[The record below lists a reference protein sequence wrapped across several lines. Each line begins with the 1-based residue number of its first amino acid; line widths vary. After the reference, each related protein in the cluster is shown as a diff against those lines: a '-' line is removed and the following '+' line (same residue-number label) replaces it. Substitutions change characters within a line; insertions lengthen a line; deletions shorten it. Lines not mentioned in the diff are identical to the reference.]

1 VLGAGCATFK
11 KQTSKTDAFDAVKVD
26 QVVGN
31 NVSSAPFQRTIVCL
45 NPRRETRQV
54 TLITNV
60 NVAWVTN
67 VTVVTLTNLT
77 VTMSTNASRTLAT
90 NLTAVRATSAL
101 APTNEAGAAGAGSL
115 IMAAPPATTN
125 EAVTTATNVVLAK
138 GGNQSSILA
147 SVQTQ
152 LSRQVTVST
161 NNLSITAA
169 ENATWSFETNQVLTM
184 QTNLTVVPVTNVVV
198 TETNLLLRDYF
209 VFTEITPPPDFVL
222 APGESLVLLVDGV
235 RHGFALAT
243 SGTVFVSRKGYLSTL
258 YRVPPELLV
267 DIANAREVK
276 VRIKG
281 VNSVI
286 ERTMNTASRNT
297 FKKFLAK
304 YFVPENASVAVM
316 PATRVAAAPPSE
328 F

>member
-1 VLGAGCATFK
+1 
-11 KQTSKTDAFDAVKVD
+11 VKVD

-45 NPRRETRQV
+45 NPRRESR
-54 TLITNV
+54 LITLVTNV
-60 NVAWVTN
+60 EVVLVTN
-67 VTVVTLTNLT
+67 VTVVTITNLM
-77 VTMSTNASRTLAT
+77 VTMGTNTSRTLAT
-90 NLTAVRATSAL
+90 NVAAL
-101 APTNEAGAAGAGSL
+101 
-115 IMAAPPATTN
+115 PPATTAAPPTDTEVAEGTQVVVTAPPNTTN
-125 EAVTTATNVVLAK
+125 ETVTTASNLVLSKAP
-138 GGNQSSILA
+138 NQSSFVV

-161 NNLSITAA
+161 NNISITAA
-169 ENATWSFETNQVLTM
+169 ENETRSFETNQVLTL

-209 VFTEITPPPDFVL
+209 LFTEITPPPDFVL

-258 YRVPPELLV
+258 YRVPPKLLV

-304 YFVPENASVAVM
+304 YFVPESVPTAHV
-316 PATRVAAAPPSE
+316 PLIRADAGPSPQ

>member
-1 VLGAGCATFK
+1 
-11 KQTSKTDAFDAVKVD
+11 VKVD

-45 NPRRETRQV
+45 NPRRESR
-54 TLITNV
+54 LITLVTNV
-60 NVAWVTN
+60 EVVLVTN
-67 VTVVTLTNLT
+67 VTVVTITNLM
-77 VTMSTNASRTLAT
+77 VTMGTNTSRTLAT
-90 NLTAVRATSAL
+90 NVAAL
-101 APTNEAGAAGAGSL
+101 
-115 IMAAPPATTN
+115 PPATTAAPPTDTEVAEGTQVVVTAPPNTTN
-125 EAVTTATNVVLAK
+125 ETVTTASNLVLSKAP
-138 GGNQSSILA
+138 NQSSFVV

-161 NNLSITAA
+161 NNISITAA
-169 ENATWSFETNQVLTM
+169 ENETRSFETNQVLTL

-209 VFTEITPPPDFVL
+209 LYTEVTPPPDFVL

-235 RHGFALAT
+235 RHGFAPAT

-276 VRIKG
+276 VRIRG